1 MQKNLFLLLISLFVF
16 CPIQAQKAEIE
27 ALNKQ
32 VAELTKEKMQLVLE
46 NEALKSKLA
55 QTQEYMTSIKFR
67 DSIIMIY
74 EFDRFTLQL
83 QDSIAQA
90 KSKAIADSTTA
101 AEAARIIA
109 EKSANSTLTS
119 VIFNEK
125 DFNFTNAKDGDIITH
140 RFSFE
145 NTGNRDLILTNVK
158 PSCGCTTPTWSDT
171 PVKPGEKGFIDIKF
185 DTAGKVGIQVKT
197 ITVTGNFEGEENVVL
212 RVMGE
217 VLAKSKKK

>member
-1 MQKNLFLLLISLFVF
+1 MQKNLFLLLISLLVF
-16 CPIQAQKAEIE
+16 CPVQAQKAEID

-32 VAELTKEKMQLVLE
+32 VAELTKEKGKLVSE
-46 NEALKSKLA
+46 NEELRKELA
-55 QTQEYMTSIKFR
+55 KTIEYMKSIKFR

-90 KSKAIADSTTA
+90 KAAAVADSIAA
-101 AEAARIIA
+101 AEAARVMA
-109 EKSANSTLTS
+109 EQAASSKFTS
-119 VIFNEK
+119 VQFLEK
-125 DFNFTNAKDGDIITH
+125 DFNFVNAKDGDIITH

-145 NTGNRDLILTNVK
+145 NTGNRDLVLTNVK

-217 VLAKSKKK
+217 VLTKSKKK